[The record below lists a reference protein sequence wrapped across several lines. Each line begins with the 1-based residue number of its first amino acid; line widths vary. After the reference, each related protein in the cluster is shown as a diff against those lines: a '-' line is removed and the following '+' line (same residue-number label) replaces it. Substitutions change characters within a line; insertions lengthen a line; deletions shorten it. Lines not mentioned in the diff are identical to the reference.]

1 MVGMN
6 RRMFRGW
13 LALALGLACGCV
25 GRGWAQGFRI
35 TGIDARDGRIA
46 VRHEASGGFHH
57 LLQRVDLRTGAQ
69 TVVGVGASVSGT
81 GLLEDVKPL
90 AEAGYYRVT
99 RVPNDGPGDSDGDGI
114 DDLYEVGRP
123 GYNPLDPSD
132 ALQVSGQTGRT
143 RLEDYLRDETNLA
156 LYPYLVGRG
165 IHDVTGPAA
174 DGGMMG
180 YADGDQR
187 SEGIHDRQ
195 WARAFIA
202 AGRGEGAAR
211 VAFVVVDA
219 GQVFHSITQGVHERL
234 QADDELKNFY
244 SYANIVL
251 SATHTHGGAG
261 GHSHHV
267 LYNAT
272 IGGFSWQTQDALV
285 HGIYMAIKKAHRNL
299 APGRILMTE
308 GKLENANENRQVEG
322 FQQNLEVKSPA
333 LTNPF
338 GKDNRDTTMLCL
350 RFEHSNRRE
359 IAMFNWFPVH
369 GVSFSKQ
376 NRMLTG
382 DNKGH
387 AAYLFEQAKGALY
400 PGHGRYAASTGF
412 VAGFAN
418 SNPGDLTANLR
429 NSEPGGWPGHGE
441 DDEKRATTIGRRQY
455 EKAMSL
461 YQGAST
467 RVTGPVDHRHLYV
480 DMTSVAV
487 NPPELFPYNQPEV
500 GFRGDKERPPWS
512 TYTGALGV
520 DFARGT
526 LDGEAM
532 SQELIDAFRVA
543 NGIFEDPITD
553 EFERRH
559 FPKEVLLTTGT
570 TAVEGMTWT
579 PQTLPVSIM
588 RIGNFAI
595 LAVPAE
601 LTGMAGYRLRQTV
614 ESILPPGT
622 RTVVA
627 GLANDYS
634 GYVVTYEEY
643 MHETRSAAG
652 LPVQS
657 YESASTQFG
666 AFTLAAYQ
674 TKFSEMANAM
684 MNGGGMASAPMP
696 RTREPAGIL
705 LRAIDPILD
714 LPPLPQARPA
724 ELKGK
729 AGCPE
734 GQFWDVGTGYCWS
747 CPQGYNRT
755 VFSVEGGTACEL
767 PARSEFSGATRH
779 GQPGCGPG
787 QFFDLLTGYCWQCPS
802 GYDRT
807 IFPVT
812 AGNACE
818 RPARS
823 LFAGATR
830 HGNAGCAQGQF
841 FDLFT
846 GACWSCPSGYDRTI
860 FSVEGGT
867 ACERPAYSE
876 FVGAQSANATGFFG
890 TDCPSGYVYDF
901 IIRSCFRCPS
911 GSAKLVFRAWND
923 PAGACERVV
932 PAAYSGATR
941 FNGLCP
947 SGQFWDIGT
956 GGCWSCPGGYNRTV
970 FAVTAGNAC
979 EQVIPAAFSGATRFN
994 GLCPSGQF
1002 WDLLTG
1008 ACWSCPAQ
1016 FNRTVFTVTGGTA
1029 CERVI
1034 AAVLA
1039 RASRHDPYACEAR
1052 GAGWFLDIGRNECWS
1067 CNGWVRNL
1075 NPVTSAEACTG
1086 PLAAFGDLVVDPVWL
1101 RPVGERVYGIG
1112 QRVQVSFWGG
1122 HPKNVFGT
1130 VGARRV
1136 DQLPTFLDVQ
1146 RWTGVFWET
1155 VRTDADWDTTFR
1167 WERVGVAA
1175 SKLTVGWLP
1184 GPGTEP
1190 GTYRILHR
1198 GFALK
1203 EGGAVE
1209 PYLGQSPT
1217 FEVRQ

>member
-1 MVGMN
+1 MN
-6 RRMFRGW
+6 RRIFRGW
-13 LALALGLACGCV
+13 LALAMGLVCGCV

-35 TGIDARDGRIA
+35 TGIEARDGRIA

-81 GLLEDVKPL
+81 GLLEDAKPP
-90 AEAGYYRVT
+90 AETGYYRVT
-99 RVPNDGPGDSDGDGI
+99 RVPNEVPGDSDGDGI
-114 DDLYEVGRP
+114 DDLYEAARP
-123 GYNPLDPSD
+123 GYNPLDPGD
-132 ALQVSGQTGRT
+132 ALQVSGPTGRT
-143 RLEDYLRDETNLA
+143 RLEDYLRDESNLA

-180 YADGDQR
+180 YAEGDQR
-187 SEGIHDRQ
+187 SEGLHDRQ

-202 AGRGEGAAR
+202 AGRGDGAPR
-211 VAFVVVDA
+211 VVFVVLDA

-234 QADDELKNFY
+234 QADDELKKFY

-308 GKLENANENRQVEG
+308 GKLENANENRQVDQ
-322 FQQNLEVKSPA
+322 FQQNPEVTSPS

-338 GKDNRDTTMLCL
+338 GKDNRDTTMFCL

-369 GVSFSKQ
+369 GVSYSKQ
-376 NRMLTG
+376 NRLLTG
-382 DNKGH
+382 DNKGY

-400 PGHGRYAASTGF
+400 PGHGRYAESTGF

-429 NSEPGGWPGHGE
+429 NSEPGGWPGNGE
-441 DDEKRATTIGRRQY
+441 DDEKRATKIGRRQY
-455 EKAMSL
+455 EKAMAL
-461 YQGAST
+461 YQGETT
-467 RVTGPVDHRHLYV
+467 RVHGPVDHRHLYV
-480 DMTSVAV
+480 DMTSVPV

-570 TAVEGMTWT
+570 TAIEGLTWT
-579 PQTLPVSIM
+579 PQTLPVSIL
-588 RIGNFAI
+588 RIGNLAI

-601 LTGMAGYRLRQTV
+601 FTGIAGYRLRQTV
-614 ESILPPGT
+614 EAILPPGT
-622 RTVVA
+622 RTILA

-634 GYVVTYEEY
+634 GYVTTYEEY
-643 MHETRSAAG
+643 LHETRSAGG

-674 TKFSEMANAM
+674 TKFSEMATAM
-684 MNGGGMASAPMP
+684 VRGTGVASVPMP
-696 RTREPAGIL
+696 RTQEPVGIL

-729 AGCPE
+729 GGCPE
-734 GQFWDVGTGYCWS
+734 GQFWDVWTGY
-747 CPQGYNRT
+747 
-755 VFSVEGGTACEL
+755 
-767 PARSEFSGATRH
+767 
-779 GQPGCGPG
+779 
-787 QFFDLLTGYCWQCPS
+787 
-802 GYDRT
+802 
-807 IFPVT
+807 
-812 AGNACE
+812 
-818 RPARS
+818 
-823 LFAGATR
+823 
-830 HGNAGCAQGQF
+830 
-841 FDLFT
+841 
-846 GACWSCPSGYDRTI
+846 
-860 FSVEGGT
+860 
-867 ACERPAYSE
+867 
-876 FVGAQSANATGFFG
+876 
-890 TDCPSGYVYDF
+890 
-901 IIRSCFRCPS
+901 
-911 GSAKLVFRAWND
+911 
-923 PAGACERVV
+923 
-932 PAAYSGATR
+932 
-941 FNGLCP
+941 
-947 SGQFWDIGT
+947 
-956 GGCWSCPGGYNRTV
+956 CWSCPGGYNRTV

-979 EQVIPAAFSGATRFN
+979 EQVIPAAVSGATRFN
-994 GLCPSGQF
+994 GLCPPGQF

-1008 ACWSCPAQ
+1008 ACWSCPSS
-1016 FNRTVFTVTGGTA
+1016 FDRTVFPVTGGAA

-1039 RASRHDPYACEAR
+1039 AASRHDPYACEAR
-1052 GAGWFLDIGRNECWS
+1052 GAGWFLDIGRNECWT

-1075 NPVTSAEACTG
+1075 NPVTSSEACTG
-1086 PLAAFGDLVVDPVWL
+1086 PLAAFGDLVIDPVWL

-1112 QRVQVSFWGG
+1112 QQVQVSFWGA

-1146 RWTGVFWET
+1146 RWNGVLWET

-1167 WERVGVAA
+1167 WERVGLAA

-1184 GPGTEP
+1184 GPATEP

-1209 PYLGQSPT
+1209 PYRGESPT
-1217 FEVRQ
+1217 FEVRR